1 MTPDLDAIA
10 AQVELPDES
19 ARSAARER
27 LGPGHGR
34 LGDLATWL
42 AGTQAP
48 VDVRPAGRVRLIVV
62 RGDRGPGPAGEPRDL
77 AEESGPVAATA
88 ADLGVGIRV
97 VDVSSADRHGSS
109 LRPPGGGVGDQPV
122 CSVAD
127 ADAGLAV
134 GVAVADE
141 EIDAGTDILVVTHVG
156 RGADVA
162 AAALVVL
169 LADVELTASVG
180 RLHGDRS
187 WMRDVAA
194 VRDATR
200 RARPLIA
207 DRTALL
213 AHVGGADLA
222 AVTGL
227 LLRAASRRTPVVLDG
242 AAVAACGLVAHRIAY
257 RSAHWWLA
265 ADSGAE
271 PAQAAAQERLS
282 LTPMYDLAL
291 EASGGL
297 AGLLTVPVLRAA
309 AGLLA
314 RP

>member
-1 MTPDLDAIA
+1 VSPAD
-10 AQVELPDES
+10 Q
-19 ARSAARER
+19 
-27 LGPGHGR
+27 HG
-34 LGDLATWL
+34 GDY
-42 AGTQAP
+42 
-48 VDVRPAGRVRLIVV
+48 
-62 RGDRGPGPAGEPRDL
+62 
-77 AEESGPVAATA
+77 
-88 ADLGVGIRV
+88 
-97 VDVSSADRHGSS
+97 
-109 LRPPGGGVGDQPV
+109 PV
-122 CSVAD
+122 CSVAE
-127 ADAGLAV
+127 AAAGLAA

-141 EIDAGTDILVVTHVG
+141 EIDAGADLLVVTHVG
-156 RGADVA
+156 TAAGVA

-187 WMRDVAA
+187 WMQDVAA

-213 AHVGGADLA
+213 AEVAGADLA

-227 LLRAASRRTPVVLDG
+227 LLRAAGRRTPVVLDG

-257 RSAHWWLA
+257 RSAHWCLA

-282 LTPMYDLAL
+282 LTPLYDLAV
-291 EASGGL
+291 EASGGVM
-297 AGLLTVPVLRAA
+297 GLLAVPVLRTA